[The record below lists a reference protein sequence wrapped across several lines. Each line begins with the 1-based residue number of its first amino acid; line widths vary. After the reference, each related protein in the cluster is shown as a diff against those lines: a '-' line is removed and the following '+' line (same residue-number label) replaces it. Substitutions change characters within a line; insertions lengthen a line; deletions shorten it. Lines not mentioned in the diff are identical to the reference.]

1 MIYEVPFGPN
11 DAGTELASLNL
22 ENVNQGLG
30 NLMTSL
36 IDWNNFNSS
45 LLIEVTRP
53 NGIFT
58 CTGVAIN
65 KDTVLTA
72 AHCLEGEI
80 LKIRI
85 SNGSTYNAKGSF
97 FEVESFDLHPDYDRH
112 NSNYKSDLAKI
123 KLKESLPP
131 GTNFYPIIKKDN
143 ELNGKIL
150 RLGFGSRGDKNV
162 RTLVTPVVRQVRK
175 MEKVLELN
183 DTYSYSGDSGGPVF
197 MQYNGQM
204 YLIAIHSTLS
214 FGPEGKHSFNPLLS
228 SHREW
233 IAS

>member
-1 MIYEVPFGPN
+1 MMV
-11 DAGTELASLNL
+11 
-22 ENVNQGLG
+22 
-30 NLMTSL
+30 NLMTNL

-53 NGIFT
+53 TGVFT

-65 KDTVLTA
+65 KNTILTA

-80 LKIRI
+80 LKIRV
-85 SNGSTYNAKGSF
+85 STESQYNKDGKFLS
-97 FEVESFDLHPDYDRH
+97 VESFDLHPDY
-112 NSNYKSDLAKI
+112 NSQKSNYRSDIAKI
-123 KLKESLPP
+123 KLNDELPKD
-131 GTNFYPIIKKDN
+131 TMFYPIIKKDS

-150 RLGFGSRGDKNV
+150 RLGFGARGANNV
-162 RTLVTPVVRQVRK
+162 RTLVTPEFKTIRNQ
-175 MEKVLELN
+175 EKTLELN
-183 DTYSYSGDSGGPVF
+183 DMYSYSGDSGGPIF
-197 MQYNGQM
+197 MQNKGQM
-204 YLIAIHSTLS
+204 YLVAIHSTLS

>member
-1 MIYEVPFGPN
+1 
-11 DAGTELASLNL
+11 
-22 ENVNQGLG
+22 
-30 NLMTSL
+30 MTNL

-53 NGIFT
+53 EGIFT

-65 KDTVLTA
+65 KNTLLTA

-80 LKIRI
+80 LKVRV
-85 SNGSTYNAKGSF
+85 STEASYDKNGSFY
-97 FEVESFDLHPDYDRH
+97 EIESFDLHPDYDRK
-112 NSNYKSDLAKI
+112 NSNYCSDLAKI
-123 KLKESLPP
+123 KLKGELPK
-131 GTNFYPIIKKDN
+131 GTNFYPIIKRDKNLD
-143 ELNGKIL
+143 GKVL
-150 RLGFGSRGDKNV
+150 RLGFGARGEKNI
-162 RTLVTPVVRQVRK
+162 RTLVTPEIRTIRK
-175 MEKVLELN
+175 QEMVLELN

-197 MQYNGQM
+197 LQYQGQM

-228 SHREW
+228 THREW

>member
-1 MIYEVPFGPN
+1 
-11 DAGTELASLNL
+11 
-22 ENVNQGLG
+22 
-30 NLMTSL
+30 MTAQ

-53 NGIFT
+53 SGVYT

-65 KDTVLTA
+65 KNTVLTA

-85 SNGSTYNAKGSF
+85 SHEATYNKEGNF
-97 FEVESFDLHPDYDRH
+97 FEVESFDLHPDYDRQ
-112 NSNYKSDLAKI
+112 NSNYRSDLAKI
-123 KLKESLPP
+123 KLKGELPK

-143 ELNGKIL
+143 QLNGKIL
-150 RLGFGSRGDKNV
+150 RLGFGARGDKNI
-162 RTLVTPVVRQVRK
+162 RTLITPEVREIRPI
-175 MEKVLELN
+175 EKVLELN

>member
-1 MIYEVPFGPN
+1 M
-11 DAGTELASLNL
+11 
-22 ENVNQGLG
+22 
-30 NLMTSL
+30 MTQ

-45 LLIEVTRP
+45 VLIEVTRP
-53 NGIFT
+53 NGVFT

-65 KDTVLTA
+65 KNSVLTA

-80 LKIRI
+80 LKVRI
-85 SNGSTYNAKGSF
+85 SNESAYNKDGYF
-97 FEVESFDLHPDYDRH
+97 FEVDHFDLHPDYDRYE
-112 NSNYKSDLAKI
+112 SNYRSDIAKI
-123 KLKESLPP
+123 KLKDELPK
-131 GTNFYPIIKKDN
+131 GTKFYPIIKRDG

-150 RLGFGSRGDKNV
+150 RLGFGARNNLNA
-162 RTLVTPVVRQVRK
+162 RTLVTPEVRHVRP

>member
-1 MIYEVPFGPN
+1 M
-11 DAGTELASLNL
+11 
-22 ENVNQGLG
+22 
-30 NLMTSL
+30 NLMTNL

-53 NGIFT
+53 TGVFT

-65 KDTVLTA
+65 KDTILTA

-80 LKIRI
+80 LKIRV
-85 SNGSTYNAKGSF
+85 STESQYNNDGKF
-97 FEVESFDLHPDYDRH
+97 LEVESFDLHPDY
-112 NSNYKSDLAKI
+112 NSKKSNYRSDIAKI
-123 KLKESLPP
+123 KLAAELPKE
-131 GTNFYPIIKKDN
+131 TMIYPIIKKEG

-150 RLGFGSRGDKNV
+150 RLGFGARGSSNI
-162 RTLVTPVVRQVRK
+162 RTLVTPELKNVRNH
-175 MEKVLELN
+175 EKILELN
-183 DTYSYSGDSGGPVF
+183 DMYSYSGDSGGPIF
-197 MQYNGQM
+197 LQNNGQM

>member
-1 MIYEVPFGPN
+1 
-11 DAGTELASLNL
+11 
-22 ENVNQGLG
+22 
-30 NLMTSL
+30 MTNL

-53 NGIFT
+53 EGTFT

-65 KDTVLTA
+65 KNTLLTA

-80 LKIRI
+80 LKVRV
-85 SNGSTYNAKGSF
+85 SLDAAYDKNGNF
-97 FEVESFDLHPDYDRH
+97 LEIENFDLHPEYNRES
-112 NSNYKSDLAKI
+112 SNYRSDLAKI
-123 KLKESLPP
+123 KLKSDLPK
-131 GTNFYPIIKKDN
+131 GTKFFPIIKKDQ
-143 ELNGKIL
+143 ELEGKIL
-150 RLGFGSRGDKNV
+150 RLGFGARESSNV
-162 RTLVTPVVRQVRK
+162 RTLVTPLMKQIRST
-175 MEKVLELN
+175 EKVLELD

-197 MQYNGQM
+197 LQHQGQM
-204 YLIAIHSTLS
+204 FLIAIHSTLS